1 MVHKQR
7 YVPNSRVSRYY
18 GNGPEHNECQNT
30 TSLGVCPSLEMSCRV
45 TCRHLRSS
53 PFTMK
58 MYVKC
63 QPEAKEIYGKLEARE
78 GINGDQVD
86 RKIKHKRGRWIIG

>member
-1 MVHKQR
+1 
-7 YVPNSRVSRYY
+7 
-18 GNGPEHNECQNT
+18 
-30 TSLGVCPSLEMSCRV
+30 
-45 TCRHLRSS
+45 
-53 PFTMK
+53 MK

-86 RKIKHKRGRWIIG
+86 RKIKHKRGRWIIGQFVTLNFTNLVAKY

>member
-1 MVHKQR
+1 
-7 YVPNSRVSRYY
+7 
-18 GNGPEHNECQNT
+18 
-30 TSLGVCPSLEMSCRV
+30 
-45 TCRHLRSS
+45 
-53 PFTMK
+53 MK